1 MIVLL
6 KMVLSANFWV
16 GAIIGALLTYV
27 FHPLIQSSLEK
38 LFNKIR

>member
-16 GAIIGALLTYV
+16 GAIIGSLLTYV
-27 FHPLIQSSLEK
+27 FYPLMQSSLDK
-38 LFNKIR
+38 LFKITK